1 MCFFYT
7 FVDDNYKNDV
17 LVMLKFFIIQAMNQ
31 TIGFQ
36 IIHWFYSNF
45 NFNWSI
51 HVGVTWTRSQSLEV
65 IQAC

>member
-1 MCFFYT
+1 
-7 FVDDNYKNDV
+7 
-17 LVMLKFFIIQAMNQ
+17 MNQ